1 MDDRPPIDEDQEA
14 WLPEVSEDGY
24 GLSVDLVFAVQD
36 ALERDDSETVRV
48 LVEDVHSADLAD
60 LLESLGREERLAFVR
75 IMGNRLDTEAL
86 SYLDESVL
94 ADVIVELE
102 PKKLAKSLSELASDD
117 AVEVLE
123 ELDEEVRHRIISAL
137 PQAYRT
143 LIEESLTFPE
153 DSAGR
158 LMQREVVVVPA
169 SWTVGETIDYMR
181 AAEQLPDDFYD
192 LYIVDPMHRP
202 LGWTPLSRVLRTR
215 RPVKLTEIMEEDMK
229 TIPVDMDQEEVAYVF
244 RQYGLFSAPV
254 LDDAGRIVGVITVD
268 DVVHI
273 IDEEAEEDL
282 MKLGGVSEIDIFSDF
297 KNTTRARGSW
307 LLVNLFTA
315 VVASMVIG
323 LFEATIQQVVALA
336 VLMPIVASM
345 GGNAGTQTLTVAV
358 RAIAM
363 KDLTAANAK
372 RFVGKEVL
380 VGLFNGLVFAVLTGA
395 VAWLW
400 FGAPAIGAII
410 AAAMV
415 INMLVAGLSGTL
427 IPLGLERLGVDPA
440 VASSVF
446 LTTVT
451 DVVGFF
457 AFLGLAALFLL

>member
-1 MDDRPPIDEDQEA
+1 
-14 WLPEVSEDGY
+14 
-24 GLSVDLVFAVQD
+24 
-36 ALERDDSETVRV
+36 LERDDSETVRV

-158 LMQREVVVVPA
+158 LMQREVVAVPA

-215 RPVKLTEIMEEDMK
+215 RPVKLSEIMEEDMK
-229 TIPVDMDQEEVAYVF
+229 TIPVDMDQEEVAYAF

-323 LFEATIQQVVALA
+323 LFEATIEQVVALA

-395 VAWLW
+395 VAWL
-400 FGAPAIGAII
+400 
-410 AAAMV
+410 
-415 INMLVAGLSGTL
+415 
-427 IPLGLERLGVDPA
+427 
-440 VASSVF
+440 
-446 LTTVT
+446 
-451 DVVGFF
+451 
-457 AFLGLAALFLL
+457 